1 MYTTIPIDFEVYK
14 RLTGLLKDENDTY
27 NRVLRDLLDIKTKE
41 IAKPEGIPWVSKG
54 VVFPHGT
61 HFRAAYKG
69 QAYEGKVESGA
80 LVINNQRF
88 NSPSAAAVFITGNP
102 VNGWLFWECKRP
114 GEMVWRTIAG
124 LRKQN
129 KSGTTNLVR

>member
-14 RLTGLLKDENDTY
+14 KLTSLLKDENDTY
-27 NRVLRDLLDIKTKE
+27 NRVLRERLEMETKE
-41 IAKPEGIPWVSKG
+41 LAKPDGIPWVSKG

-61 HFRAAYKG
+61 EFRAAHKG
-69 QAYEGKVESGA
+69 QTYEGRVENGA

-102 VNGWLFWECKRP
+102 VNGWLFWECKRS
-114 GEMVWRTIAG
+114 GETTWRTMAS
-124 LRKQN
+124 LRKQG
-129 KSGTTNLVR
+129 KPGATN